1 MTLLDS
7 ANYLSFKICPLL
19 RKKEKVG
26 QSGTMKK
33 IIKNKIN
40 TVIRKHRKAVR
51 PTRQDGKTT
60 EANCSEASSNP

>member
-33 IIKNKIN
+33 IIKNKI
-40 TVIRKHRKAVR
+40 KKY
-51 PTRQDGKTT
+51 
-60 EANCSEASSNP
+60 SNNNNNDL